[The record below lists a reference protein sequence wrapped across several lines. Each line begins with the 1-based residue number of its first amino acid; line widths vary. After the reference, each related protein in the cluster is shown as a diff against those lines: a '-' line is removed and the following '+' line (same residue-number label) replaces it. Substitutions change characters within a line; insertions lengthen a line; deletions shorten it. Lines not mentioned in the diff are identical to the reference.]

1 MNKEM
6 NNREKIVNEV
16 CRQAERF
23 MVCHENLK

>member
-1 MNKEM
+1 MNKLM

-23 MVCHENLK
+23 TVCYENLK